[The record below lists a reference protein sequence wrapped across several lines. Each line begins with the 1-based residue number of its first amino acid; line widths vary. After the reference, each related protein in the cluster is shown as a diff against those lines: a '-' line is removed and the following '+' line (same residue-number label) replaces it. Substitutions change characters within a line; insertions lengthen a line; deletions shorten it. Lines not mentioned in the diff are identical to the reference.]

1 VAIALALTASL
12 FWGVGDFLGGSLSR
26 RHPLLVV
33 VLISQVVGLLGIAAV
48 AALHSGAPPAGVD
61 APGALAGIMGVI
73 GILSFYRAMTIG
85 AISVAAPI
93 LASSVA
99 IPVVAGLIH
108 GERPAAIQLAGIA
121 SALAGVVLVSREP
134 APDGGTVR
142 GAGVPLAVLAAAAL
156 GVQLIAIDHAAR
168 ADALWSVGMARITSV
183 SIFAV
188 AALVL
193 RPVVAAAALAPIA
206 VAGAVDV
213 AANASFALA
222 TRHGYLSI
230 VAVLSSLYPLVTV
243 GLAHRHLHE
252 RLSPGQRVGVVLA
265 VGGAMAIAVG

>member
-1 VAIALALTASL
+1 MAIALALTASL
-12 FWGVGDFLGGSLSR
+12 CWGIGDFLGGSLSR

-33 VLISQVVGLLGIAAV
+33 VLISQVVGLAGIATV
-48 AALHSGAPPAGVD
+48 AALQSGAPPAGVV

-99 IPVVAGLIH
+99 IPVVAGLAN
-108 GERPAAIQLAGIA
+108 GEHPSALQLTGIA

-134 APDGGTVR
+134 GPDGGTIR

-188 AALVL
+188 AAVVL
-193 RPVVAAAALAPIA
+193 RPVVAAATLAPVA

-243 GLAHRHLHE
+243 ALAHRHLHE
-252 RLSPGQRVGVVLA
+252 RLSPGQRAGVALA
-265 VGGAMAIAVG
+265 VGGAMAIAAG

>member
-12 FWGVGDFLGGSLSR
+12 CWGIGDFLGGSLSR

-33 VLISQVVGLLGIAAV
+33 VLISQAVGLVGIATV
-48 AALHSGAPPAGVD
+48 AALHSGAPPAGVV
-61 APGALAGIMGVI
+61 APGALAGFMGVI

-99 IPVVAGLIH
+99 IPVVAGLAT
-108 GERPAAIQLAGIA
+108 GERPSALQLAGIA

-134 APDGGTVR
+134 APDGGTIR

-168 ADALWSVGMARITSV
+168 ADALWGVGMARITSV
-183 SIFAV
+183 SVFAV

-193 RPVVAAAALAPIA
+193 RPTIAAAALAPVA

-213 AANASFALA
+213 AANASFAVA

-243 GLAHRHLHE
+243 ALAHHNLHE
-252 RLSPGQRVGVVLA
+252 RLSRGQRVGVALA